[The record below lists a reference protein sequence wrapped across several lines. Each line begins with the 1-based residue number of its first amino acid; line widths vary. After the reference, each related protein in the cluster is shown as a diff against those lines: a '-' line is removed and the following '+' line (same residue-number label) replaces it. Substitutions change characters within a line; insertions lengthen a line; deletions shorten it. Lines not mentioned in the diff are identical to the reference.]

1 VAIVTGAGRGI
12 GRAHASLL
20 AACGA
25 RVVVNDLGGSIEGD
39 GADAAVASRVATEI
53 VDAGGEALGDDH
65 DVSTAA
71 GAQQLVDA
79 ALERFGRVD
88 ILVNNAGIMRWG
100 AMPDVDVDALARHFA
115 VHVAGSFN
123 TTRAVWPHM
132 VEQGYGRIV
141 MTTSS
146 GVFGLPTN
154 LSYAVAKAGVIGL
167 VRSLATASAAHGIK
181 VNAIAP
187 AAATRMG
194 GDVEAPQMS
203 PELVAPMVAF
213 LVHEECPANGE
224 IYAAGFGRFARVF
237 IAETSGYVEVERAP
251 TIEDVADHW
260 TTINDEAGYFVP
272 ADLVD
277 WSKTFMA
284 HLHP

>member
-20 AACGA
+20 AARGA
-25 RVVVNDLGGSIEGD
+25 HVIVNDLGGSIQGD
-39 GADAAVASRVATEI
+39 GADAEIASSVATEI
-53 VDAGGEALGDDH
+53 VRAGGEAFGDDH
-65 DVSTAA
+65 DVSTPA
-71 GAQQLVDA
+71 GAQQLVDG

-100 AMPDVDVDALARHFA
+100 GMPDVDGDSLAKHLA
-115 VHVAGSFN
+115 VHVGGSFN

-132 VEQGYGRIV
+132 VDRGYGRIV

-146 GVFGLPTN
+146 GVFGLPNN
-154 LSYAVAKAGVIGL
+154 LAYATAKGGVIGL
-167 VRSLATASAAHGIK
+167 VRSLATASAAHGIN

-194 GDVEAPQMS
+194 GDVEAPELS

-213 LVHEECPANGE
+213 LAHEECPANGE
-224 IYAAGFGRFARVF
+224 IFAAGFGRFARVF
-237 IAETSGYVEVERAP
+237 IAETPGYVEGERAP

-260 TTINDEAGYFVP
+260 TTINDETGYFVP
-272 ADLVD
+272 SDLVD
-277 WSKTFMA
+277 WSKAFMT